1 MKVYLGD
8 RTVELLKQV
17 LFRNLCKLDL
27 INHYLLI
34 IPRAKRSDKERY
46 SIDCW
51 RYSITR
57 LVKTFWKMLLD
68 LGINCIKYSSI
79 IFRF

>member
-46 SIDCW
+46 SIDDEIATLFLI
-51 RYSITR
+51 RIERVTLQDS
-57 LVKTFWKMLLD
+57 
-68 LGINCIKYSSI
+68 
-79 IFRF
+79 

>member
-34 IPRAKRSDKERY
+34 IPRAKRCDKERY
-46 SIDCW
+46 SIDC
-51 RYSITR
+51 
-57 LVKTFWKMLLD
+57 
-68 LGINCIKYSSI
+68 
-79 IFRF
+79 

>member
-46 SIDCW
+46 SID
-51 RYSITR
+51 S
-57 LVKTFWKMLLD
+57 
-68 LGINCIKYSSI
+68 
-79 IFRF
+79 

>member
-34 IPRAKRSDKERY
+34 IPRAKRSDKEHY
-46 SIDCW
+46 SIDDEIAILFLI
-51 RYSITR
+51 RIERIT
-57 LVKTFWKMLLD
+57 LQD
-68 LGINCIKYSSI
+68 S
-79 IFRF
+79 